1 MLLQYRASFLLQNRF
16 QGQPEIYKK
25 FLEILHT
32 YQKEQ
37 RNVKESGGTYTPT
50 LSEAQV
56 FEQVAKLFKNQEDLL
71 KEFGQFLPDANGSTG
86 MAGSVSLVG
95 WFVCLFVFTGV
106 RHRWYRCTQF

>member
-1 MLLQYRASFLLQNRF
+1 MNFVAVGFPEQNRF
-16 QGQPEIYKK
+16 QGQPEIYKA

-37 RNVKESGGTYTPT
+37 RAVKESGGTYVPT

-71 KEFGQFLPDANGSTG
+71 QEFGQFLPDANGSG
-86 MAGSVSLVG
+86 ISGPANVSAQT
-95 WFVCLFVFTGV
+95 FNK
-106 RHRWYRCTQF
+106 Q